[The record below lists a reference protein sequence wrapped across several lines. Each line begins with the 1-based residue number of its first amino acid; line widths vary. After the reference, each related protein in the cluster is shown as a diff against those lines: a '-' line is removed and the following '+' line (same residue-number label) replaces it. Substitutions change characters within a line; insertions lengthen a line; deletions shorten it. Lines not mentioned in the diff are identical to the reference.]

1 MSSIPT
7 RPAIQPA
14 RRRLLRAVPTA
25 ILPTGI
31 GRTALASALGLAQ
44 LAVPALARAETW
56 PARPLR
62 VVVNFPPGGAA
73 DVIARAV
80 AQPLGETLGQ
90 PVVVEN
96 RGGANGN
103 IGGEVVAKSPADG
116 YTLLMSSAGVT
127 SINPQLYPKMS
138 FDPRTELTP
147 VAAAARILV
156 FLETRNDFP
165 ARTYADFVAYLK
177 ANPGKTSFGTP
188 GVGSSPHMAAEMFK
202 AMTGTFSIH
211 VPYRGA
217 APALADLMAGQI
229 DYIFDPGPGLQQVK
243 AGKLRLLGVGSLKRT
258 PLFPDTPTL
267 DELGL
272 KGFDAD
278 SWFGFYAPAG
288 TPAPIVARLN
298 QEINRII
305 TTPVVAQRII
315 ELGGVAEPM
324 SPADFAAHGRVDA
337 ERFGKLIRERGIKVE

>member
-1 MSSIPT
+1 MSRNSL
-7 RPAIQPA
+7 RPAVEPT
-14 RRRLLRAVPTA
+14 RRRLLR
-25 ILPTGI
+25 
-31 GRTALASALGLAQ
+31 LAPAAMPLAGVGPVALGLAQ
-44 LAVPALARAETW
+44 ALAPGVARADAW
-56 PARPLR
+56 PSRPIRL
-62 VVVNFPPGGAA
+62 VVNFPPGGAA

-80 AQPLGETLGQ
+80 AQPLGEALGQ

-103 IGGEVVAKSPADG
+103 IGGEVVAKSTADG

-127 SINPQLYPKMS
+127 SINPQLYPKMG
-138 FDPRTELTP
+138 FDPRTELVP

-165 ARTYADFVAYLK
+165 AKTYRDFVAHLK

-188 GVGSSPHMAAEMFK
+188 GVGSSPHMAAELFK
-202 AMTGTFSIH
+202 AMTGTYSVH

-229 DYIFDPGPGLQQVK
+229 DYIFDPGPGLQQVR

-278 SWFGFYAPAG
+278 SWFGFYAPSG
-288 TPAPIVARLN
+288 TAQPIIDRLN
-298 QEINRII
+298 REINRII
-305 TTPVVAQRII
+305 ATPAVAQRIV

-324 SPADFAAHGRVDA
+324 SPADFAARGRVDA
-337 ERFGKLIRERGIKVE
+337 ERFGKLIRERGIRVE